1 MVNIIKE
8 EIILEPKELI
18 AKYQEERTRLNA
30 EIDEI
35 LEKVSKLLEE
45 D

>member
-1 MVNIIKE
+1 MKYNTKRYYSNKE
-8 EIILEPKELI
+8 ER
-18 AKYQEERTRLNA
+18 AKLNA